1 MVQLFQLQDGSSAR
15 RLDSASEMIDFDVH
29 KEVQLLFHWTK
40 QEAEILLTVFAV
52 YLLHQSLVDR

>member
-1 MVQLFQLQDGSSAR
+1 
-15 RLDSASEMIDFDVH
+15 MIDFDVH